1 MKANIVFLI
10 FVNLII
16 FAAGVLIIDFNK
28 EVEIKPEPPIK
39 QIISVPKISPPK
51 NNITNAHPAYMNYAQ
66 IVKQLKQWNSEAP
79 DMTDVKVYGKS
90 TKGEDLYYIRICDT
104 RSIESNNKPCVLVT
118 ACIHGNEPLATS
130 TTMWYIGELLKS
142 YNDNEDIKSL
152 LDSRDIYF
160 VPVVSPDSYPTS
172 RMVDG
177 VDPNRNFS
185 EEPSVAPV
193 EALKNLFKTI
203 RPKAVVAGHT
213 WGRVYLTPY
222 GDVMKNCPNHSDY
235 ERIVGKMSEL
245 SGYRKMR
252 ACDMYKGNGKIDN
265 PPIRTTDGYPIGGH
279 KVMVPIYGTEV
290 DWYYKNGSFPI
301 IIEFG
306 THQRIPTTKDTED
319 EFDRTFEAFLHF
331 IQEAP
336 LVEIN
341 ELLL

>member
-10 FVNLII
+10 FINLVVFVAGISILESNKKVEVKTEDPILEII
-16 FAAGVLIIDFNK
+16 N
-28 EVEIKPEPPIK
+28 EPQILSPI
-39 QIISVPKISPPK
+39 
-51 NNITNAHPAYMNYAQ
+51 NNITNAHPEYMSYPQ
-66 IVKQLKQWNSEAP
+66 IVEQLKKWNSEAP
-79 DMTDVKVYGKS
+79 DMTEVKVYGKS
-90 TKGEDLYYIRICDT
+90 TKGQDLYYIRICDT
-104 RSIESNNKPCVLVT
+104 RNLETNNKPRILIT

-142 YNDNEDIKSL
+142 YNSNEDIKEL

-185 EEPSVAPV
+185 EDVSVLPV
-193 EALKNLFKTI
+193 EAIKNLFYTI
-203 RPKAVVAGHT
+203 KPKAVIAGHT

-222 GDVMKNCPNHSDY
+222 GDIVKNCPNHSDY

-252 ACDMYKGNGKIDN
+252 ACDMYKGNGRIDN
-265 PPIRTTDGYPIGGH
+265 PPIRTTDGNPVGGY
-279 KVMVPIYGTEV
+279 KVMIPIYGTEV

-319 EFDRTFEAFLHF
+319 EFDRTFEAVLHF
-331 IQEAP
+331 IKEGP
-336 LVEIN
+336 LVDV
-341 ELLL
+341 LLF